1 MIIKIK
7 STFKIHWEQFNSFHI
22 RDLSI
27 GNTDINSQAKLEL
40 VRWHFPA
47 FATKW
52 FAENQKK
59 SFSEAACRLVSR
71 CSIFEEYV

>member
-40 VRWHFPA
+40 VR
-47 FATKW
+47 
-52 FAENQKK
+52 
-59 SFSEAACRLVSR
+59 
-71 CSIFEEYV
+71 